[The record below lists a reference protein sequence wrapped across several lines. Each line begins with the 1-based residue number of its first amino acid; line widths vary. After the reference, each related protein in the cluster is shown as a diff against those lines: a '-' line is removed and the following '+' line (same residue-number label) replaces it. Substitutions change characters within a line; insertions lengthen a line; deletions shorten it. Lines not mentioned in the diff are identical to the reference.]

1 MAHSGIGLWI
11 AQQNTSTICL
21 YHTETFR
28 HLQDINVAS
37 NVNRVLGERGTSAAN
52 INVTALLAC
61 RGLLWVGTNVGVA
74 LTIPLPRLE
83 GVPII
88 SGRANISNHAH
99 TGPITFLLT
108 LQPLLRPQAS
118 LPELRP
124 GFRPSLQDN
133 HTQSQHQEGSRLH
146 GTDDTRSFMATPT
159 PMSRLEKQQSDGS
172 LLPPRR
178 VPPRLRQQLSSP
190 VILRRKQRDSQQ
202 HVRRLSKTL
211 PRGLGLGTLAGS
223 QECDVYGLYGDLLN
237 VHEYEDE
244 PMVIGE
250 GLLLSRYDSM
260 RRSDPELAVPSQVST
275 LDRRLRLK
283 ASRPR
288 SLDLSTW
295 SMDSRAS
302 SACTTSSGSEDGSGI
317 VNSVMSSNNGPSAP
331 NDSVPLLATAN
342 SGTTSR
348 STIPGRR
355 KDNDQSR
362 TLMTL
367 MGGRGY
373 INLRQSH
380 DAQTSRTNDRDA
392 HVVVWEMK
400 L

>member
-37 NVNRVLGERGTSAAN
+37 NVNRVLGERGIPATN
-52 INVTALLAC
+52 INVTALLAS

-88 SGRANISNHAH
+88 SGRANISYHAH
-99 TGPITFLLT
+99 NGPITFLLT
-108 LQPLLRPQAS
+108 LQPYSRPQTT
-118 LPELRP
+118 LPELRQSS
-124 GFRPSLQDN
+124 RPSLQDD
-133 HTQSQHQEGSRLH
+133 HSQSHQQEDSRTH
-146 GTDDTRSFMATPT
+146 GTEETRSYMTTPT
-159 PMSRLEKQQSDGS
+159 PTSRLEKQQSDGS
-172 LLPPRR
+172 LLPARR
-178 VPPRLRQQLSSP
+178 VPPTLRQQLSSP
-190 VILRRKQRDSQQ
+190 VILRRKPRDTQQ

-211 PRGLGLGTLAGS
+211 PRGLGLGTLTGS

-244 PMVIGE
+244 PLVIGE
-250 GLLLSRYDSM
+250 GHLLSRYDSM
-260 RRSDPELAVPSQVST
+260 RRSDPELAVPAQVST
-275 LDRRLRLK
+275 LDRRVKLK

-302 SACTTSSGSEDGSGI
+302 SACTTSSGSEDGCSGMNNVI
-317 VNSVMSSNNGPSAP
+317 NSSSATTTQNDSLALSSTNNGT
-331 NDSVPLLATAN
+331 ATR
-342 SGTTSR
+342 SGVS
-348 STIPGRR
+348 SRR
-355 KDNDQSR
+355 KENDQSR

-373 INLRQSH
+373 VNLRQSL
-380 DAQTSRTNDRDA
+380 DTPSTLTNERDA
-392 HVVVWEMK
+392 YVVVWEMK

>member
-37 NVNRVLGERGTSAAN
+37 NVNRVLGERGIPAAN
-52 INVTALLAC
+52 ICVTALLAS

-88 SGRANISNHAH
+88 SGRANISYHAH
-99 TGPITFLLT
+99 KGPISFLLP
-108 LQPLLRPQAS
+108 LQPHARPHAS
-118 LPELRP
+118 LPELRS
-124 GFRPSLQDN
+124 GSRPSLQDG
-133 HTQSQHQEGSRLH
+133 HTNNQQQDTTRTLGS
-146 GTDDTRSFMATPT
+146 DDHRSFISTPT
-159 PMSRLEKQQSDGS
+159 PVSRLEKQQSDGS
-172 LLPPRR
+172 LVPPRR

-190 VILRRKQRDSQQ
+190 VILRRKPRDTQQ

-223 QECDVYGLYGDLLN
+223 QEYDVYGLYGDLLN

-244 PMVIGE
+244 PLVIGE
-250 GLLLSRYDSM
+250 GHLLSRYDSL

-275 LDRRLRLK
+275 LDRRVRLK

-302 SACTTSSGSEDGSGI
+302 SACTTSSGSEDGNGSC
-317 VNSVMSSNNGPSAP
+317 MSSVITSSNASTAPTESISVSAQ
-331 NDSVPLLATAN
+331 N
-342 SGTTSR
+342 TTSR
-348 STIPGRR
+348 AATSGRR
-355 KDNDQSR
+355 KENDQSR
-362 TLMTL
+362 TLMTI

-373 INLRQSH
+373 LNLRQS
-380 DAQTSRTNDRDA
+380 QELRSSYENDKDA
-392 HVVVWEMK
+392 HIVVWEMK